1 MIKTTRNPK
10 ILQKDEKV
18 TVKMD
23 GRTKELVEEYIAIT
37 ECIARVLVDSCVPR
51 KLKQLKKEICAEMI
65 RVIGKSF
72 AEAEKAKDEK
82 GEVWHRA

>member
-1 MIKTTRNPK
+1 MIKTTQKNP

-18 TVKMD
+18 TVKMN
-23 GRTKELVEEYIAIT
+23 GRTNDLVDEYMVIT
-37 ECIARVLVDSCVPR
+37 ECIAKVLVNSCVPG
-51 KLKQLKKEICAEMI
+51 KLEQLKEEFCAEMI

-82 GEVWHRA
+82 GEVWRRA